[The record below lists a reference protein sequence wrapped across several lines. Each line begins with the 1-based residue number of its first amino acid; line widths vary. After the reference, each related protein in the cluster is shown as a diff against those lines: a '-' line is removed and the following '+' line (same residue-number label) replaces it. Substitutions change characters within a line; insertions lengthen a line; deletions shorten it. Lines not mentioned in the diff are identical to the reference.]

1 MASLIKL
8 DTAANIKLVPRF
20 FVTSTHLL
28 QRYTCKISASV
39 VPAVLSDLEQ
49 VVIKPRK
56 HPGIIRP
63 NHIELPQQLSNTLKR
78 IVGDHPVRKVL
89 RDSVLLNSYIKS
101 RHPPPTALEI
111 ENKKRLI
118 VEEVNSEMP
127 LERLATLSAEEAARW
142 QRKREVKINKRL
154 DQRTYAWKRIEYG
167 AYEAIV
173 YAIARAAQEY
183 AVMKRVLSEIQMR
196 DDKFT
201 PRSYIDF
208 GSGIGTGM
216 WVASELWRDSI
227 FEYYNVDRSREMNE
241 LSELILQQG
250 QENKQIGLRNVFYR
264 QFLPAIDTKY
274 DLVVISHTLFELA
287 DKQQREEI
295 LLNLWRKCDGYMVIV
310 EEGTRRGSEL
320 VNEARRLLITNGDEH
335 VGETFAPCPHDLR
348 CPRLSS
354 LADRTPCNFEIS
366 YSPLRLSSD
375 SAADRKTSVYSY
387 AILKK
392 GTIDDSSRQW
402 PRIVRPTL
410 VRSKHSICRLCTDGG
425 KLQEVIFTASKH
437 GKAAY
442 SCARVSRW
450 GDRLPISLGTPQPK
464 PSNSITKSQQ
474 ELQSAKSTELT

>member
-1 MASLIKL
+1 MLA
-8 DTAANIKLVPRF
+8 PRLF
-20 FVTSTHLL
+20 LTSTHFL
-28 QRYTCKISASV
+28 QRYTCKISA
-39 VPAVLSDLEQ
+39 AVEPDVLADLEQ
-49 VVIKPRK
+49 ANIKPRK

-63 NHIELPQQLSNTLKR
+63 NHVELPKQLSDTLKR

-89 RDSVLLNSYIKS
+89 RDSQMLNHYIKS
-101 RHPPPTALEI
+101 RHPPPTPLEI

-118 VEEVNSEMP
+118 VEEVNSKMS
-127 LERLATLSAEEAARW
+127 LERLATLSEEEAARW
-142 QRKREVKINKRL
+142 KRKRELEINKRL
-154 DQRTYAWKRIEYG
+154 GQRTYAWKPIEYG

-173 YAIARAAQEY
+173 YAVARAAQEY
-183 AVMKRVLSEIQMR
+183 AVMRRVLTELQLR
-196 DDKFT
+196 DAHFN
-201 PRSYIDF
+201 PRSYFDF

-216 WVASELWRDSI
+216 WAASELWRESI

-250 QENKQIGLRNVFYR
+250 QENKQVALRNVFYR

-274 DLVVISHTLFELA
+274 DLVIISHTLFELA
-287 DKQQREEI
+287 DKQQRLEI

-320 VNEARRLLITNGDEH
+320 VNEARQYLLRAEDEH
-335 VGETFAPCPHDLR
+335 QGHTLAPCPHDLR
-348 CPRLSS
+348 CPRLND

-366 YSPLRLSSD
+366 YAPLRLSSD
-375 SAADRKTSVYSY
+375 SASDRQSSVYSY

-392 GTIDDSSRQW
+392 GAIADATQQW

-410 VRSKHSICRLCTDGG
+410 VRSKHSICRLCTQTGN
-425 KLQEVIFTASKH
+425 LQEVIFTASKH

-450 GDRLPISLGTPQPK
+450 GDRLPMALGTPQVK
-464 PSNSITKSQQ
+464 QSKSKSEPTEQS
-474 ELQSAKSTELT
+474 ELA